1 MPCQRKLLQK
11 LFVNIGFGSS
21 FVLCVAAFVSL
32 LHKSFIVFFQL
43 FFKTSLIIGLQIT
56 EKNQR
61 MELLQQSIDLH
72 FLQTNMFLLL
82 RNFLSQKAAFS
93 ELFEKKAFFPVKCI
107 FTFPAFAAIFAATF
121 SQTQKANRFHD

>member
-56 EKNQR
+56 EK
-61 MELLQQSIDLH
+61 
-72 FLQTNMFLLL
+72 TNEWNSCNKVLICTFC
-82 RNFLSQKAAFS
+82 RPTCFS
-93 ELFEKKAFFPVKCI
+93 FS
-107 FTFPAFAAIFAATF
+107 AI
-121 SQTQKANRFHD
+121 S